1 MAETFLL
8 QRADCLE
15 PRPFVLSTPLPSRF
29 RGRMSGE
36 TAIETVMRDFA
47 ETAAVVQEADVIQVK
62 EWLDRRD
69 VLLVDVRETHE
80 FEEEHIS
87 GAMLMPLS
95 HFEPE
100 AFPSLP
106 GVRVVV
112 HCGIGKRSEAARK
125 MLAKHGHGHVI
136 NMSGGLAAWKS
147 AGFDV
152 EAA

>member
-1 MAETFLL
+1 MSAESP
-8 QRADCLE
+8 E
-15 PRPFVLSTPLPSRF
+15 PRPFVLSAVLIASQS
-29 RGRMSGE
+29 GRMSFE
-36 TAIETVMRDFA
+36 ATTKFAQRTDMRDFA
-47 ETAAVVQEADVIQVK
+47 DTDQFVQDADVIQVK
-62 EWLDRRD
+62 EWLDRKD

-80 FEEEHIS
+80 FEEEHIT

-106 GVRVVV
+106 GIRVVV

-125 MLAKHGHGHVI
+125 MLAKQGHVQVI
-136 NMSGGLAAWKS
+136 NMVGGLAAWKS
-147 AGFDV
+147 AGFEV